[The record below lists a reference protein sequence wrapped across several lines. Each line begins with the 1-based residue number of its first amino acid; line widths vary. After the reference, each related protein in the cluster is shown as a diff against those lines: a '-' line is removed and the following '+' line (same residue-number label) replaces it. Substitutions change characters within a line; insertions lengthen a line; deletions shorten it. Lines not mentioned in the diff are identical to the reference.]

1 MLVLVLVSGC
11 ATEDKPSFE
20 PSAFLG
26 SSVAQLED
34 ALPPDTTYVAYDVS
48 LPVAGVAARYG
59 EPGAGTND
67 DWLIV
72 VACGSEEDFA
82 VGVVNGEDYTD
93 EIAKSAQEGDYD
105 DLLVECQV
113 G

>member
-1 MLVLVLVSGC
+1 MLVMILVSGC
-11 ATEDKPSFE
+11 APEEGPDFQPSN
-20 PSAFLG
+20 FLG

-72 VACGSEEDFA
+72 VACGSAENFA

-93 EIAKSAQEGDYD
+93 EVAESARSGDYD
-105 DLLVECQV
+105 DLLVECQAE
-113 G
+113 